1 MLSVKID
8 FLTEIVSAKK
18 IECGSETKVDA
29 DHDDEKQ
36 KFLEKFG
43 ISFEIEFQ
51 NKNPDKLND
60 GFTLFTTPEG
70 KVLLA
75 DYFYQIPEDE
85 EYVSVP
91 VPEKDLKA
99 ILKLVRC
106 LSTTLRRGFF
116 LIEPIKGN

>member
-1 MLSVKID
+1 MDDIKALAEKKLKARMRKIRKCNNH
-8 FLTEIVSAKK
+8 E
-18 IECGSETKVDA
+18 
-29 DHDDEKQ
+29 DEKL

-75 DYFYQIPEDE
+75 DYFYQIPEDD

-99 ILKLVRC
+99 ILK
-106 LSTTLRRGFF
+106 FF
-116 LIEPIKGN
+116 DGYKLELDDVE